1 MVDVPD
7 SSCFPQA
14 AVLDPLAVEIG
25 TYAHDPLGFVL
36 FAFPWGEA
44 GTVLAKDA
52 GPESWQR
59 DVLRAIGGSFGSA
72 SDAIRIAV
80 ASGHG
85 VGKSAL
91 VAWIIVWALATF
103 RDTRGVVTANTA
115 TQLKTKTWPE
125 LTKWLRL
132 AVCADWFDISVTSI
146 ASIEPAHERT
156 WRIDAVPW
164 SLRSTEAFAGL
175 HNQGRRL
182 FVAFDEASAIPDP
195 VWETIEG
202 ALTDRDTEIL
212 WLATGNP
219 TRNTGRFREC
229 FGRFRHRW
237 QRHQVDSRKVSLTDK
252 DEIARWAADY
262 GDDSDFF
269 RVRVKGEFP
278 RGGAMQFIDSETV
291 EEAARRPAESHLRQP
306 LVMGVDCARG
316 GDDQSTIW
324 FRRGR
329 DARTVPAIKLRV
341 GDLMVLSGKVAEQA
355 IQHRATAV
363 FIDEGGIGAG
373 VVDRVRQML
382 QGRLVVG
389 VNFGGRADRYT
400 WGDGMPLTANKSA
413 EMWASMRA
421 WLKTGAIPDD
431 PELKAELTSREYG
444 FNLHNAIQLEKKE
457 DMKKRGLAS
466 PDNADGLALT
476 FAYPV
481 ADLTE
486 EMQFEA
492 GGGPPAF
499 RAVSIESDYD
509 PLADS

>member
-1 MVDVPD
+1 MVEVSD
-7 SSCFPQA
+7 SFSSA
-14 AVLDPLAVEIG
+14 ALDLLAFEIG
-25 TYAHDPLGFVL
+25 AYAHDPLGFVL

-44 GTVLAKDA
+44 GTVLEHDS
-52 GPESWQR
+52 GPEPWQR
-59 DVLRAIGGSFGSA
+59 DVLGEIGRSVGNAG
-72 SDAIRIAV
+72 DAIRIAV

-132 AVCADWFDISVTSI
+132 AVCAHWFEISATAISSVETGH
-146 ASIEPAHERT
+146 ART

-164 SLRSTEAFAGL
+164 NLRSTEAFAGL

-202 ALTDRDTEIL
+202 ALTDRGTEIL

-237 QRHQVDSRKVSLTDK
+237 QRHQVDGRKVSLTDK

-278 RGGAMQFIDSETV
+278 RGGAMQFIDGETV
-291 EEAARRPAESHLRQP
+291 GEAVRRPAESHLRQP

-324 FRRGR
+324 FRRGC
-329 DARTVPAIKLRV
+329 DARSVPAIKLRI

-355 IQHRATAV
+355 LRHRAAAV

-382 QGRLVVG
+382 AGHLVVG
-389 VNFGGRADRYT
+389 INFGGRSDRYT
-400 WGDGMPLTANKSA
+400 LGDGMPLTANKAA

-431 PELKAELTSREYG
+431 PELLAELTGREYG

-481 ADLTE
+481 ADLPRETR
-486 EMQFEA
+486 FEDGDA
-492 GGGPPAF
+492 QGVATV
-499 RAVSIESDYD
+499 AIDSDYD
-509 PLADS
+509 PHADL

>member
-1 MVDVPD
+1 MVDIPD
-7 SSCFPQA
+7 SSSSQPPA
-14 AVLDPLAVEIG
+14 LDPLGVEVG

-44 GTVLAKDA
+44 GTVLEKDA
-52 GPESWQR
+52 GPEPWQR
-59 DVLRAIGGSFGSA
+59 EVLCEIGRSLASA
-72 SDAIRIAV
+72 PGAIRIAI

-103 RDTRGVVTANTA
+103 RDTRGIVTANTA

-125 LTKWLRL
+125 LTKWQQL
-132 AVCADWFDISVTSI
+132 AVCADWFEISATSI
-146 ASIEPAHERT
+146 ASVESTHERT

-175 HNQGRRL
+175 HNQSRRL

-202 ALTDRDTEIL
+202 ALTDRATEIL

-237 QRHQVDSRKVSLTDK
+237 QRHQVDGRKVSLTDK
-252 DEIARWAADY
+252 DEISRWAADY
-262 GDDSDFF
+262 GADSDFF

-291 EEAARRPAESHLRQP
+291 EEAAARPAESHLRQP

-316 GDDQSTIW
+316 GDDQSAIY
-324 FRRGR
+324 FRRGL
-329 DARTVPAIKLRV
+329 DARTVAPIKLRV
-341 GDLMVLSGKVAEQA
+341 RDLMVLSGKVAQQA
-355 IQHRATAV
+355 IQHRAMAV

-382 QGRLVVG
+382 PGQLVVG
-389 VNFGGRADRYT
+389 VNFGGRADRYAL
-400 WGDGMPLTANKSA
+400 GDGMPLTANKAA
-413 EMWASMRA
+413 EMWASMRS
-421 WLKTGAIPDD
+421 WLRAGAIPDD
-431 PELKAELTSREYG
+431 PELKAELTGREYG

-457 DMKKRGLAS
+457 DMKKRGLSS

-481 ADLTE
+481 ADLPE
-486 EMQFEA
+486 ETRFGA
-492 GGGPPAF
+492 GGATNAPGMVA
-499 RAVSIESDYD
+499 IESEYD
-509 PLADS
+509 PHDDL

>member
-1 MVDVPD
+1 MPD
-7 SSCFPQA
+7 LPASSRPA
-14 AVLDPLAVEIG
+14 ALDPLAVEIG
-25 TYAHDPLGFVL
+25 SYAHDPLGFVL

-44 GTVLAKDA
+44 GTVIEKET
-52 GPESWQR
+52 GPEPWQR
-59 DVLRAIGGSFGSA
+59 DVLGQIGSSLAGA
-72 SDAIRIAV
+72 SDAVRIAV

-91 VAWIIVWALATF
+91 VAWVIVWALATF

-115 TQLKTKTWPE
+115 AQLRTKTWPE

-132 AVCADWFDISVTSI
+132 AVCADWFEITATAI
-146 ASIEPAHERT
+146 ASVEPVHERT

-164 SLRSTEAFAGL
+164 NLRSTEAFAGL

-182 FVAFDEASAIPDP
+182 FVAFDEASAIPDL

-237 QRHQVDSRKVSLTDK
+237 QRHQVDGRKVSLTDRN
-252 DEIARWAADY
+252 EIARWAADY

-278 RGGAMQFIDSETV
+278 RGGALQFIDGETV
-291 EEAARRPAESHLRQP
+291 DEATRRPAESHLRQP
-306 LVMGVDCARG
+306 LIMGVDCARG
-316 GDDQSTIW
+316 GDDQSAIW
-324 FRRGR
+324 FRRGL
-329 DARTVPAIKLRV
+329 DARTIPAIKLRV
-341 GDLMVLSGKVAEQA
+341 RDLMVLAGKVAEQA
-355 IQHRATAV
+355 VRHRAAAV

-382 QGRLVVG
+382 PGFLVVG
-389 VNFGGRADRYT
+389 INFGSRADRYT
-400 WGDGMPLTANKSA
+400 LGDGMPLTANKAA
-413 EMWASMRA
+413 EMWASMRE
-421 WLKTGAIPDD
+421 WLRTGAIPDD
-431 PELKAELTSREYG
+431 PELKGELTGREYG
-444 FNLHNAIQLEKKE
+444 FNLHNAIQLERKE
-457 DMKKRGLAS
+457 DMKKRGLSS

-481 ADLTE
+481 ADLPGETRF
-486 EMQFEA
+486 EMN
-492 GGGPPAF
+492 GGTGTPAAF
-499 RAVSIESDYD
+499 TIQSDYD
-509 PLADS
+509 PLADF

>member
-1 MVDVPD
+1 MADVPD
-7 SSCFPQA
+7 SSDSSRVA
-14 AVLDPLAVEIG
+14 ALDPLAVAIG
-25 TYAHDPLGFVL
+25 SYAHDPLGFVL

-44 GTVLAKDA
+44 GTVLAEDA
-52 GPESWQR
+52 GPQRWQR
-59 DVLRAIGGSFGSA
+59 AVLHQIGHSLANA
-72 SDAIRIAV
+72 SQAIRIAV

-132 AVCADWFDISVTSI
+132 AVCADWFEITATSI
-146 ASIEPAHERT
+146 ASVEPVHERT

-182 FVAFDEASAIPDP
+182 FVAFDEASAIPDA

-237 QRHQVDSRKVSLTDK
+237 QRHQVDGRNVSLTDK
-252 DEIARWAADY
+252 HEIARWAADY

-278 RGGAMQFIDSETV
+278 RGGAMQFIDGETV
-291 EEAARRPAESHLRQP
+291 EAAARRPAESHLRQP

-329 DARTVPAIKLRV
+329 DARSIPAIKLRV

-355 IQHRATAV
+355 IQHRAGAV

-382 QGRLVVG
+382 QGHLVVG

-400 WGDGMPLTANKSA
+400 LGDGMPLTSNKAA
-413 EMWASMRA
+413 EMWASMRV

-431 PELKAELTSREYG
+431 PELLAELTGREYG
-444 FNLHNAIQLEKKE
+444 FDLHNAIRLEKKE

-481 ADLTE
+481 ADRPGETRFG
-486 EMQFEA
+486 MD
-492 GGGPPAF
+492 GGEGTLAAF
-499 RAVSIESDYD
+499 TIESDYD
-509 PLADS
+509 PLAYF

>member
-1 MVDVPD
+1 VAEEPD
-7 SSCFPQA
+7 ISPEPD
-14 AVLDPLAVEIG
+14 LDPLGIEVG
-25 TYAHDPLGFVL
+25 SFAHDPLGFVL

-44 GTVLAKDA
+44 GTPLARDL
-52 GPESWQR
+52 GPEPWQR
-59 DVLRAIGGSFGSA
+59 AVLSEIGRSLRSL

-103 RDTRGVVTANTA
+103 RDTRGIVTANTA

-132 AVCADWFDISVTSI
+132 AACADWFEVSATAIHSVD
-146 ASIEPAHERT
+146 PAHERT

-164 SLRSTEAFAGL
+164 SLRTTEAFAGL

-237 QRHQVDSRKVSLTDK
+237 HRHQVDGRKVSLTDK

-316 GDDQSTIW
+316 GDDQSAIW

-355 IQHRATAV
+355 MQHRVAAV

-382 QGRLVVG
+382 PGRLVVG

-400 WGDGMPLTANKSA
+400 LGDGMPLTANKAA

-421 WLKTGAIPDD
+421 WLRTGAIPDD
-431 PELKAELTSREYG
+431 PELKAELTGREYG
-444 FNLHNAIQLEKKE
+444 FDLHNAIRLEKKE
-457 DMKKRGLAS
+457 DMKKRGLSS
-466 PDNADGLALT
+466 PDNADGLCLT

-481 ADLTE
+481 ADLPDDTRLGSLAE
-486 EMQFEA
+486 GE
-492 GGGPPAF
+492 GGSA
-499 RAVSIESDYD
+499 ATNTIQSDYD
-509 PLADS
+509 PHGDL

>member
-1 MVDVPD
+1 M
-7 SSCFPQA
+7 A
-14 AVLDPLAVEIG
+14 DPSQLQPSPALNPLGIEAG

-44 GTVLAKDA
+44 GTVLERDP
-52 GPESWQR
+52 GPELWQR
-59 DVLRAIGGSFGSA
+59 EVLLHIGRSLGSV

-103 RDTRGVVTANTA
+103 RDTRGIVTANTA

-132 AVCADWFDISVTSI
+132 AVCADWFDISATAI
-146 ASIEPAHERT
+146 ASTEPVHERT

-164 SLRSTEAFAGL
+164 SLRTTEAFAGL

-182 FVAFDEASAIPDP
+182 IVAFDEASAIPDP

-202 ALTDRDTEIL
+202 ALTDRDTEIR
-212 WLATGNP
+212 WRASGIR
-219 TRNTGRFREC
+219 TRLTGRCREWC
-229 FGRFRHRW
+229 GRGRPRW
-237 QRHQVDSRKVSLTDK
+237 LRHQVDGRKVSLTDK
-252 DEIARWAADY
+252 GEIARWAADY

-291 EEAARRPAESHLRQP
+291 EEAASRPAEGHLRQP

-355 IQHRATAV
+355 LRHRAAAV

-382 QGRLVVG
+382 AGHLVVG

-400 WGDGMPLTANKSA
+400 LGDGMPLTANKAA

-431 PELKAELTSREYG
+431 VELKAELTGREYG
-444 FNLHNAIQLEKKE
+444 FDLHNALRLEKKE
-457 DMKKRGLAS
+457 DMKKRGLSS

-481 ADLTE
+481 ADLPENTR
-486 EMQFEA
+486 FEDGA
-492 GGGPPAF
+492 GRGVVG
-499 RAVSIESDYD
+499 VTSTESDYD
-509 PLADS
+509 PHADL

>member
-1 MVDVPD
+1 MVTGHLN
-7 SSCFPQA
+7 SSPPR
-14 AVLDPLAVEIG
+14 VLDPLGVEIG

-36 FAFPWGEA
+36 FAFPWGAA
-44 GTVLAKDA
+44 GTVLEKDG
-52 GPESWQR
+52 GPEPWQR
-59 DVLRAIGGSFGSA
+59 EVLAHIGRSLGSTSEA
-72 SDAIRIAV
+72 VRIAV

-91 VAWIIVWALATF
+91 VAWIIIWALATF

-132 AVCADWFDISVTSI
+132 AVCADWFEITATSI
-146 ASIEPAHERT
+146 ASIERAHERT

-182 FVAFDEASAIPDP
+182 FVAFDEASAIPDL

-237 QRHQVDSRKVSLTDK
+237 LRHQVDGRNVSLTDK
-252 DEIARWAADY
+252 GEIARWAADY

-278 RGGAMQFIDSETV
+278 RGGAMQFIDGETV
-291 EEAARRPAESHLRQP
+291 DEAVRRPAESHLRQA

-329 DARTVPAIKLRV
+329 DARSIPAIKLRV

-355 IQHRATAV
+355 ILHRAAAV

-382 QGRLVVG
+382 PGHLVVG
-389 VNFGGRADRYT
+389 VNFGGRSDRYT
-400 WGDGMPLTANKSA
+400 QGDGMPLTSNKAA

-431 PELKAELTSREYG
+431 PELLAELTGREYG
-444 FNLHNAIQLEKKE
+444 FDLHNAIRLEKKE
-457 DMKKRGLAS
+457 DMKKRGLSS

-481 ADLTE
+481 ADRPDETQLG
-486 EMQFEA
+486 A
-492 GGGPPAF
+492 GGTLPALH
-499 RAVSIESDYD
+499 AVRIQSDYD
-509 PLADS
+509 PLAEP

>member
-1 MVDVPD
+1 VVDVPD
-7 SSCFPQA
+7 SSCSPQA
-14 AVLDPLAVEIG
+14 TALDPLAVEIG
-25 TYAHDPLGFVL
+25 SYAHDPLGFVL

-44 GTVLAKDA
+44 GTVLKTDA
-52 GPESWQR
+52 GPEPWQR
-59 DVLRAIGGSFGSA
+59 DVLRQIGRSLGSA

-132 AVCADWFDISVTSI
+132 AVCADWFDISATAI
-146 ASIEPAHERT
+146 ASVEPAHERT

-175 HNQGRRL
+175 HNQGHRI

-237 QRHQVDSRKVSLTDK
+237 QRHQVDGREVSLTDK

-269 RVRVKGEFP
+269 RVRVKGAFP
-278 RGGAMQFIDSETV
+278 RGGAMQFIDGETV

-355 IQHRATAV
+355 IQHRARAV

-382 QGRLVVG
+382 QGYLVVG
-389 VNFGGRADRYT
+389 VNFGGRADRYMQ
-400 WGDGMPLTANKSA
+400 GDGMPLTANKAA

-421 WLKTGAIPDD
+421 WLKTGSIPDD
-431 PELKAELTSREYG
+431 PELMAELTGREYG

-481 ADLTE
+481 ADLPQ
-486 EMQFEA
+486 EMHFEA
-492 GGGPPAF
+492 GGAPPAF

-509 PLADS
+509 PLTDP

>member
-1 MVDVPD
+1 MVDD
-7 SSCFPQA
+7 AHSISIATQEC
-14 AVLDPLAVEIG
+14 DPLGLEVG
-25 TYAHDPLGFVL
+25 TYTHDPLGFVL
-36 FAFPWGEA
+36 FAFPWGEP
-44 GTVLAKDA
+44 GTLLEKEA
-52 GPESWQR
+52 GPEPWQR
-59 DVLRAIGGSFGSA
+59 EVLLHIGLSLGSL
-72 SDAIRIAV
+72 SDAVRIAV

-91 VAWIIVWALATF
+91 VAWIIIWALSTL
-103 RDTRGVVTANTA
+103 RDTRGIVTANTA

-132 AVCADWFDISVTSI
+132 SLCADWFDLSATTI
-146 ASIEPAHERT
+146 ASAESAHQRT

-164 SLRSTEAFAGL
+164 SLRATEAFAGL

-182 FVAFDEASAIPDP
+182 FIAFDEASAIPDP

-219 TRNTGRFREC
+219 TRNSGRFREC

-237 QRHQVDSRKVSLTDK
+237 KRHQVDGRRVSLTDK
-252 DEIARWAADY
+252 HQIARWAADY

-278 RGGAMQFIDSETV
+278 RGGAMQFIDGEMV
-291 EEAARRPAESHLRQP
+291 EAAATRIVESHLRQP

-329 DARTVPAIKLRV
+329 DARSVPAIKLRV

-355 IQHRATAV
+355 LRHGAAAV

-382 QGRLVVG
+382 AGHLVVG

-400 WGDGMPLTANKSA
+400 LGDGMPLTANKAA

-431 PELKAELTSREYG
+431 PELKGELTGREYG
-444 FNLHNAIQLEKKE
+444 FDLHNALRLEKKE
-457 DMKKRGLAS
+457 DMKKRGLSS

-481 ADLTE
+481 ADLPE
-486 EMQFEA
+486 ETRFKPGDGTSVA
-492 GGGPPAF
+492 A
-499 RAVSIESDYD
+499 AVVIQSDYD
-509 PLADS
+509 PYAEL

>member
-1 MVDVPD
+1 MTDVPD
-7 SSCFPQA
+7 PSPA
-14 AVLDPLAVEIG
+14 PKLDPLGIAVG
-25 TYAHDPLGFVL
+25 TYAHDPLGFVM
-36 FAFPWGEA
+36 FAFPWSEA
-44 GTVLAKDA
+44 GTVLADDS
-52 GPESWQR
+52 GPEPWQR
-59 DVLRAIGGSFGSA
+59 EVLSEIGRSLASA

-132 AVCADWFDISVTSI
+132 AVCADWFEIAATSI
-146 ASIEPAHERT
+146 ASTEPGHERT
-156 WRIDAVPW
+156 WRIDAIPW
-164 SLRSTEAFAGL
+164 SLRATEAFAGL
-175 HNQGRRL
+175 HNQDRRI

-195 VWETIEG
+195 IWETIEG
-202 ALTDRDTEIL
+202 ALTDRGTEIV

-237 QRHQVDSRKVSLTDK
+237 QRYQVDGRKVSLTDK
-252 DEIARWAADY
+252 AEIARWAADY

-269 RVRVKGEFP
+269 RIRVKGEFP
-278 RGGAMQFIDSETV
+278 RGGAMQFIDGETV
-291 EEAARRPAESHLRQP
+291 EEAAARPAESHLSQP
-306 LVMGVDCARG
+306 LVIGVDCARG

-329 DARTVPAIKLRV
+329 DARSVPAIKLRLR
-341 GDLMVLSGKVAEQA
+341 DLMVLSGKVAEQA
-355 IQHRATAV
+355 IQHRAAAV

-382 QGRLVVG
+382 AGKLVVG
-389 VNFGGRADRYT
+389 VNFGSRADRYT
-400 WGDGMPLTANKSA
+400 LGDGMPLTANKAA

-421 WLKTGAIPDD
+421 WLRTGAIPDD

-457 DMKKRGLAS
+457 DMKKRGLSS

-481 ADLTE
+481 ADLPE
-486 EMQFEA
+486 ETRFQA
-492 GGGPPAF
+492 DGGGPVGVA
-499 RAVSIESDYD
+499 IESDYD
-509 PLADS
+509 PHADL

>member
-1 MVDVPD
+1 MLDDPE
-7 SSCFPQA
+7 SSCSWQA
-14 AVLDPLAVEIG
+14 TALDPLAVEIG
-25 TYAHDPLGFVL
+25 TFTHDPLGFVL
-36 FAFPWGEA
+36 FSFPWGEA
-44 GTVLAKDA
+44 GTVLERVA
-52 GPESWQR
+52 GPEAWQR
-59 DVLRAIGGSFGSA
+59 DVLREIGRSLGTVSE
-72 SDAIRIAV
+72 AIRIAV

-125 LTKWLRL
+125 LTKWLQL
-132 AVCADWFDISVTSI
+132 AICADWFEIAATSI
-146 ASIEPAHERT
+146 ASVEPAHERT

-164 SLRSTEAFAGL
+164 SLRSTEAFAGM

-195 VWETIEG
+195 VWETVEG

-237 QRHQVDSRKVSLTDK
+237 LRHQVDGRNVSLTDRGQ
-252 DEIARWAADY
+252 IARWAVDY

-278 RGGAMQFIDSETV
+278 RGGVMQFIDGETV
-291 EEAARRPAESHLRQP
+291 GEAARRPVESHLSQA

-329 DARTVPAIKLRV
+329 DARSIPAIKLRV

-355 IQHRATAV
+355 IQHRAAAV

-382 QGRLVVG
+382 QGYLVVG

-400 WGDGMPLTANKSA
+400 QGDGMPLTSNKAA

-431 PELKAELTSREYG
+431 PELLAELTGREYG
-444 FNLHNAIQLEKKE
+444 FDLHNAIRLEKKE
-457 DMKKRGLAS
+457 DMKRRGLSS

-481 ADLTE
+481 ADLPLE
-486 EMQFEA
+486 IEL
-492 GGGPPAF
+492 GGGSPLPAF
-499 RAVSIESDYD
+499 RAGTVQSDYD
-509 PLADS
+509 PLAES

>member
-1 MVDVPD
+1 MLELPD
-7 SSCFPQA
+7 SSHSSA
-14 AVLDPLAVEIG
+14 LDSLAVEIG
-25 TYAHDPLGFVL
+25 AYSHDPLGFVL

-44 GTVLAKDA
+44 GTVVEKET
-52 GPESWQR
+52 GPEPWQR
-59 DVLRAIGGSFGSA
+59 DVLRQIGSSLPSA
-72 SDAIRIAV
+72 AEAVRIAV

-91 VAWIIVWALATF
+91 VAWIIIWALATF

-132 AVCADWFDISVTSI
+132 AVCANWFEITAMSI
-146 ASIEPAHERT
+146 ASVEPAHERT

-164 SLRSTEAFAGL
+164 NLRSTEAFAGL

-182 FVAFDEASAIPDP
+182 FVAFDEASAIPDL

-237 QRHQVDSRKVSLTDK
+237 QRHQVDGRKVSLTDK

-278 RGGAMQFIDSETV
+278 RGGAMQFIDGETV
-291 EEAARRPAESHLRQP
+291 VAAARRSAESHLRQP

-355 IQHRATAV
+355 IQHRAGAI

-382 QGRLVVG
+382 QGHLVVG

-400 WGDGMPLTANKSA
+400 LGDGMPLTANKAA

-431 PELKAELTSREYG
+431 PELMAELTGREYG
-444 FNLHNAIQLEKKE
+444 FDLHNAIRLEKKE
-457 DMKKRGLAS
+457 DMKKRGLSS

-481 ADLTE
+481 ADLPGE
-486 EMQFEA
+486 SRFEI
-492 GGGPPAF
+492 GGGTRSPV
-499 RAVSIESDYD
+499 AVTIESDYD
-509 PLADS
+509 PFAD